1 MALLVRRFGT
11 HNHALRPTRPSAGLR
26 RIRMSTY
33 SLRLLAVLIAASVT
47 SCEAADDSVEDVSFK
62 PAQGWILVKNGS
74 VSDVKAAVRDYDV
87 LVREERPGVFRVELH
102 PQSSGAV
109 AVMLPDGFPAYDLAN
124 MTGWL
129 SAPPDQED
137 VYDAASW
144 ITAPGNGVK
153 YYLEPEISNLLGD
166 TLIGASALGQSVRV
180 YLPETGMSEVSS
192 ARSYRN
198 EPGIEISP
206 QPVTIEVTLDTST
219 AFGNP
224 QFVVNS
230 PKDHDW
236 RR

>member
-1 MALLVRRFGT
+1 M
-11 HNHALRPTRPSAGLR
+11 
-26 RIRMSTY
+26 RIQMSTY
-33 SLRLLAVLIAASVT
+33 PQLLLSALIIASAISCKASNASVD
-47 SCEAADDSVEDVSFK
+47 ASFK

-74 VSDVKAAVRDYDV
+74 ASDVKTAISDYDG

-109 AVMLPDGFPAYDLAN
+109 AVVLPDGFPAYDLAN

-137 VYDAASW
+137 VHGVASW

-153 YYLEPEISNLLGD
+153 YYLEPETSNPSGD
-166 TLIGASALGQSVRV
+166 TLIGASALGQPVRV
-180 YLPETGMSEVSS
+180 SLPETGMSEVSS
-192 ARSYRN
+192 AHPYRE
-198 EPGIEISP
+198 EPELEISR

-224 QFVVNS
+224 EFVVNS

-236 RR
+236 RW